1 MILGMSIGTFTL
13 VHVIISLV
21 GVGSGLV
28 VAFAMLK
35 SKRVPALTALFLVTT
50 ILTSITG
57 YFFHPI
63 IFDPAEIVGFIS
75 LAVLALALLALYGL
89 HLKGVWRP
97 VYVVSAL
104 VALYLNCFVTVVQSF
119 GKIEVLRALAPTQ
132 KEPPFMVAQGIL
144 LLAFIVL
151 GVFAVRRFRPSA
163 G

>member
-13 VHVIISLV
+13 LHVIISLV

-35 SKRVPALTALFLVTT
+35 SKQVSALTALFLITT
-50 ILTSITG
+50 ILTSVTG

-89 HLKGVWRP
+89 HLKGLWRP
-97 VYVVSAL
+97 VYVVTAL
-104 VALYLNCFVTVVQSF
+104 IALYLNCFVTVVQSF
-119 GKIEVLRALAPTQ
+119 GKIEALRALAPTQ
-132 KEPPFMVAQGIL
+132 KEPPFMVAQAVL
-144 LLAFIVL
+144 LLAFIML
-151 GVFAVRRFRPSA
+151 GVFAVRRFRPA
-163 G
+163 AA

>member
-1 MILGMSIGTFTL
+1 MILGMSVGMFTL
-13 VHVIISLV
+13 LHVIISLV

-50 ILTSITG
+50 ALTSVTG

-89 HLKGVWRP
+89 HLKGLWRP

-104 VALYLNCFVTVVQSF
+104 IALYFNCFVTVVQSF
-119 GKIEVLRALAPTQ
+119 GKIEALRALAPTQ
-132 KEPPFMVAQGIL
+132 KEPPFMAAQAIL

-163 G
+163 A

>member
-35 SKRVPALTALFLVTT
+35 SKRIPALTALFLVTT
-50 ILTSITG
+50 TLTSVTG

-89 HLKGVWRP
+89 HLKGLWRP

-104 VALYLNCFVTVVQSF
+104 IALYLNCFVTVIQSF

>member
-1 MILGMSIGTFTL
+1 
-13 VHVIISLV
+13 VHVIISLI

-35 SKRVPALTALFLVTT
+35 SKRIPALTALFLVTT
-50 ILTSITG
+50 ILTSVTG

-89 HLKGVWRP
+89 HLKGLWRP

-104 VALYLNCFVTVVQSF
+104 IALYLNCFVTVVQSF